1 MSSRPIKL
9 VVAVCYTNSS
19 YVPNA
24 VKSVTDGFVR
34 CTDIVVADYGPPLPT
49 SLRKKDNVS
58 IVRTPK
64 YGYLSSF
71 YAAVEKHG
79 TGPDVHYILIDGSTI
94 YMPHLISEFLNIA
107 PQMDK
112 IIAEKINGASKL
124 NGIIYGL
131 AGIIFSDNKQQALE
145 DELSS
150 LLGETDAAPSSG
162 FSCTTPN
169 ISQENSTVDLL
180 DFMGSVYIRGPF
192 LEGIKDEIF
201 ATVKSYQA
209 AEAAVLLA
217 NWLASKDVL
226 RVQVCTLTNNR
237 FIMERIKSFERVS
250 YSPTAYESTLKDLHI
265 KKCLHLC
272 KLSGPKGT

>member
-19 YVPNA
+19 YIPNS
-24 VKSVTDGFVR
+24 VKSIIDGFIR
-34 CTDIVVADYGPPLPT
+34 CTDIVVADYGPPLAT
-49 SLRKKDNVS
+49 SLRKKENVS
-58 IVRTPK
+58 IIRTPK
-64 YGYLSSF
+64 YGALSSL

-79 TGPDVHYILIDGSTI
+79 TGPDVHYILIDGNTI
-94 YMPHLISEFLNIA
+94 YMPHLIPEYLNTA

-112 IIAEKINGASKL
+112 IIAEKINDSTKL
-124 NGIIYGL
+124 KGVVYGL
-131 AGIIFSDNKQQALE
+131 AGVIFGENKKQALD

-150 LLGETDAAPSSG
+150 LLGETDEPSSG

-192 LEGIKDEIF
+192 LDGLKEEMF
-201 ATVKSYQA
+201 ATVKSYQT